1 MEGSVVLNIEE
12 EITEKKA
19 PILIDGRI
27 TESFEIQIDQIDKEV
42 EKKLQEIARKKHDN
56 CKDNKDDAIYC
67 IKVISCFGLAFLS
80 LYLIILYRTNN
91 Q

>member
-27 TESFEIQIDQIDKEV
+27 TESF
-42 EKKLQEIARKKHDN
+42 
-56 CKDNKDDAIYC
+56 
-67 IKVISCFGLAFLS
+67 
-80 LYLIILYRTNN
+80 
-91 Q
+91 